1 MADYY
6 PLIARA
12 VAGLDPNASGE
23 SRRALYERARA
34 ALIAQLRGVQPPLTE
49 AEITRER
56 LALEEAVRKVE
67 AEAAQRARSESTLRP
82 GVQQQRPP
90 RPTEPPARE
99 GPRRGDVLRESAR
112 VASAR
117 VARNAPQPPGP
128 TPPPRS
134 PAPRS
139 DLPQYDDRAKRIDP
153 GLRADPPSQNDDL
166 ESPAP
171 SPRRP
176 AASLPPAPVRQAPP
190 AGPGTRGFRDVIA
203 ESDELGRA
211 ASQANR
217 SARRTFSNVASPTPE
232 YDRAEPDMEQR
243 SGYVPYSYDESPDE
257 AEGYQGPGYKAP
269 PSRQRGLPDDRAD
282 RSRRGFPLKGALAA
296 GLALLLIGG
305 GILGYQ
311 KFGSSLRGLFKAA
324 PATNTQTS
332 TDTGTRPKITDRV
345 NPSDSSQPV
354 APVAQRAI
362 LYEEDSVDPQ
372 GKQTVGTVVWRL
384 VQVASGP
391 NQKPDTAIKADI
403 ELPDR
408 KVKVSLTIMRNTDPS
423 MPATSHT
430 IEIVYTV
437 SPDFG
442 TTISNV
448 PGVYAKSPDQP
459 RGVPLAAT
467 SVKVQDGYFLIGL
480 SNVDVDR
487 QRNIQVLK
495 DRSSLDVPM
504 VYGNG
509 KRAILSIEKGPPGE
523 RVFNEAFSAW
533 GQ

>member
-23 SRRALYERARA
+23 SRRALYERART
-34 ALIAQLRGVQPPLTE
+34 ALIAQLRGVQPPLSE

-67 AEAAQRARSESTLRP
+67 AEAAQRAR
-82 GVQQQRPP
+82 GDAPP
-90 RPTEPPARE
+90 RPKERQPEPPRE
-99 GPRRGDVLRESAR
+99 APRRGDALRESAR
-112 VASAR
+112 AAAAR
-117 VARNAPQPPGP
+117 VAQNSAPRGDVTPPYDERTRRIDPPPRPSREQNSLPPARGTQDLDHTSSDETRPPAAPPPRSPPAGGRPQPPGP
-128 TPPPRS
+128 G
-134 PAPRS
+134 A
-139 DLPQYDDRAKRIDP
+139 
-153 GLRADPPSQNDDL
+153 
-166 ESPAP
+166 
-171 SPRRP
+171 
-176 AASLPPAPVRQAPP
+176 
-190 AGPGTRGFRDVIA
+190 RGFRDVVA
-203 ESDELGRA
+203 DTNDLGRA

-217 SARRTFSNVASPTPE
+217 SARKTFANVSSPTPE
-232 YDRAEPDMEQR
+232 FERSEPDMEQR
-243 SGYVPYSYDESPDE
+243 GGYVPYSYDESLDE
-257 AEGYQGPGYKAP
+257 AEAYQPRRNGSPDGRPAKV
-269 PSRQRGLPDDRAD
+269 RG
-282 RSRRGFPLKGALAA
+282 GFPLKGALFA
-296 GLALLLIGG
+296 GLALIIIGG
-305 GILGYQ
+305 GILAYQ
-311 KFGSSLRGLFKAA
+311 KLGPSIRASLKSA
-324 PATNTQTS
+324 PTTETQTS
-332 TDTGTRPKITDRV
+332 TDTGIRPKITDRV
-345 NPSDSSQPV
+345 GQADSSQPV

-362 LYEEDSVDPQ
+362 LYEEDSNDPQ

-384 VQVASGP
+384 DQVASAP
-391 NQKPDTAIKADI
+391 KQKPDTAIKATI

-408 KVKVSLTIMRNTDPS
+408 KMKVAVTIMRNTDPS

-430 IEIVYTV
+430 MEIVFNV
-437 SPDFG
+437 PPDFG
-442 TTISNV
+442 TTIANV

-459 RGVPLAAT
+459 RGTPLAAT

-495 DRSSLDVPM
+495 ERSSLDIPI

-523 RVFNEAFSAW
+523 RAFNDAFSAW

>member
-23 SRRALYERARA
+23 SRRALYERART

-67 AEAAQRARSESTLRP
+67 AEAAHRMRGEPNRSE
-82 GVQQQRPP
+82 PP
-90 RPTEPPARE
+90 RGRHDIPPRE
-99 GPRRGDVLRESAR
+99 GPRRGDILRDSAR
-112 VASAR
+112 AARAAQSATPA
-117 VARNAPQPPGP
+117 ARPPLSRGDA
-128 TPPPRS
+128 PPPYGDRPRVPGQPTAPES
-134 PAPRS
+134 FPAHPH
-139 DLPQYDDRAKRIDP
+139 
-153 GLRADPPSQNDDL
+153 
-166 ESPAP
+166 
-171 SPRRP
+171 
-176 AASLPPAPVRQAPP
+176 PP
-190 AGPGTRGFRDVIA
+190 AGQQPHPSAGPGRPPQPGVGTRGFRDVVA
-203 ESDELGRA
+203 DTDELGRA

-217 SARRTFSNVASPTPE
+217 SARKTFAKVASPSPE
-232 YDRAEPDMEQR
+232 FERTEPDMEQR
-243 SGYVPYSYDESPDE
+243 GAYAGYPDDESYEELTGHEP
-257 AEGYQGPGYKAP
+257 PPPKAG
-269 PSRQRGLPDDRAD
+269 RGRYDGRAAKV
-282 RSRRGFPLKGALAA
+282 RGGFPLKTVLIA
-296 GLALLLIGG
+296 GLALILIGG

-311 KFGSSLRGLFKAA
+311 KFGSSMFKSS
-324 PATNTQTS
+324 PRSTQNATGPE
-332 TDTGTRPKITDRV
+332 TGARPKITDRV
-345 NPSDSSQPV
+345 GQADSGQQV
-354 APVAQRAI
+354 AQVAQRAI
-362 LYEEDSVDPQ
+362 LYEEDPSDPQ

-384 VQVASGP
+384 DQVAASP
-391 NQKPDTAIKADI
+391 KQKPDTAIKAEV

-408 KVKVSLTIMRNTDPS
+408 QMKVVVTIMRNTDPS

-430 IEIVYTV
+430 MEIVFTV
-437 SPDFG
+437 GPDFG
-442 TTISNV
+442 TTIANV

-459 RGVPLAAT
+459 RGTPLAAT

-487 QRNIQVLK
+487 ARNIQVLK
-495 DRSSLDVPM
+495 ERSSLDIPI

-523 RVFNEAFSAW
+523 RAFNEAFSAW

>member
-12 VAGLDPNASGE
+12 VSGLDPNASGE
-23 SRRALYERARA
+23 SRRALYERART

-67 AEAAQRARSESTLRP
+67 AEAAHRMRGESHRSE
-82 GVQQQRPP
+82 PP
-90 RPTEPPARE
+90 RGRPDAPTRE
-99 GPRRGDVLRESAR
+99 GPRRGDILRDSAR
-112 VASAR
+112 AATAGRAAQPGAPTAR
-117 VARNAPQPPGP
+117 PTLSRNEAQPPFEDR
-128 TPPPRS
+128 PR
-134 PAPRS
+134 APGR
-139 DLPQYDDRAKRIDP
+139 PRAPDSFP
-153 GLRADPPSQNDDL
+153 GQPHA
-166 ESPAP
+166 
-171 SPRRP
+171 
-176 AASLPPAPVRQAPP
+176 P
-190 AGPGTRGFRDVIA
+190 AGQGQGQGRPQSGAGTRGFRDVVA
-203 ESDELGRA
+203 DTDELGRA

-217 SARRTFSNVASPTPE
+217 SARKTFANVSSPTPE
-232 YDRAEPDMEQR
+232 FDRSEPDMEQR
-243 SGYVPYSYDESPDE
+243 GAYHGYPDDESYDELTDQDATP
-257 AEGYQGPGYKAP
+257 AKARRGYDGRPEKM
-269 PSRQRGLPDDRAD
+269 
-282 RSRRGFPLKGALAA
+282 RSGFPLKGVLIA
-296 GLALLLIGG
+296 GLALILIGG

-311 KFGSSLRGLFKAA
+311 KYGASMKSLFKSSPRTAVQNGA
-324 PATNTQTS
+324 GSNTGVQ
-332 TDTGTRPKITDRV
+332 PKITDRV
-345 NPSDSSQPV
+345 GQPESGQQV

-362 LYEEDSVDPQ
+362 LYEEDPSDPQ

-384 VQVASGP
+384 DQVAASP
-391 NQKPDTAIKADI
+391 KQKPDTAIKADV

-408 KVKVSLTIMRNTDPS
+408 KMKVALTIMRNTDPS

-430 IEIVYTV
+430 MEIVFTV
-437 SPDFG
+437 GPDFG
-442 TTISNV
+442 TTIANV

-459 RGVPLAAT
+459 RGTPLAAT

-487 QRNIQVLK
+487 ARNIQVLK
-495 DRSSLDVPM
+495 ERSSLDIPI

-523 RVFNEAFSAW
+523 RAFNEAFSAW

>member
-23 SRRALYERARA
+23 SRRALYERART

-67 AEAAQRARSESTLRP
+67 AEAAHRMRGESHRSES
-82 GVQQQRPP
+82 QRGRQDTPN
-90 RPTEPPARE
+90 RD
-99 GPRRGDVLRESAR
+99 GPRRGDILRDSAR
-112 VASAR
+112 AATSGRAAQPGAAIAR
-117 VARNAPQPPGP
+117 PAVSRGDAQPPSEDRLRMPGR
-128 TPPPRS
+128 PPRT
-134 PAPRS
+134 P
-139 DLPQYDDRAKRIDP
+139 D
-153 GLRADPPSQNDDL
+153 
-166 ESPAP
+166 
-171 SPRRP
+171 
-176 AASLPPAPVRQAPP
+176 SLPGQSHAQADQGQAHPP
-190 AGPGTRGFRDVIA
+190 HPGGGVGTRGFRDVVA
-203 ESDELGRA
+203 DTDELGRA

-217 SARRTFSNVASPTPE
+217 SARKTFANVSSPSPE
-232 YDRAEPDMEQR
+232 FDRSEPDMEQR
-243 SGYVPYSYDESPDE
+243 GAYTGYPDDESYEDLTGHESAPTE
-257 AEGYQGPGYKAP
+257 A
-269 PSRQRGLPDDRAD
+269 RRGGRDGRAERL
-282 RSRRGFPLKGALAA
+282 RSGFPLKGVLFA
-296 GLALLLIGG
+296 GLALILIGG
-305 GILGYQ
+305 SILGYQ
-311 KFGSSLRGLFKAA
+311 KFGASMKSMFKSS
-324 PATNTQTS
+324 PQSTTQNT
-332 TDTGTRPKITDRV
+332 TGPETGIRPKITDRV
-345 NPSDSSQPV
+345 GQSDSSQQV
-354 APVAQRAI
+354 AQVAQRAI
-362 LYEEDSVDPQ
+362 LYEEDPSDPQ

-384 VQVASGP
+384 DQVAASP
-391 NQKPDTAIKADI
+391 KQKPDTAIKADV

-408 KVKVSLTIMRNTDPS
+408 KMKVALTIMRNTDPS

-430 IEIVYTV
+430 MEIVFTV

-442 TTISNV
+442 TTIANV

-459 RGVPLAAT
+459 RGTPLAAT

-487 QRNIQVLK
+487 ARNIQVLK
-495 DRSSLDVPM
+495 ERSSLDIPI

-509 KRAILSIEKGPPGE
+509 KRAILSIEKGAPGE